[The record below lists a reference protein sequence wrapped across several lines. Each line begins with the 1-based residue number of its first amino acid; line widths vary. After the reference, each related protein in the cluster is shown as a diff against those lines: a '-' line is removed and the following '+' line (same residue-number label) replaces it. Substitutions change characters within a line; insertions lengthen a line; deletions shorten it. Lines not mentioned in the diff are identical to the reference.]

1 MKKTIFLF
9 YLASFA
15 LLFLGPNVLYSLGYY
30 NFSFLSKFNLSFLLF
45 FAAFL
50 LQIDGTI
57 FKERIELCLFVYM
70 VALSVMT
77 YLLVGETYMHE
88 SLTAVIFPP
97 LFLILLK
104 KVDRCINWKNLS
116 NMVYIFFIINST
128 MAIVEYV
135 RGAIFFPT
143 LPGEKE
149 LFFWGYFRSMAL
161 KGHPLAN
168 SGITCL
174 IMMFVML
181 YCKSNVK
188 KSLLILLGFLAILC
202 FNSRFTLVV
211 SSLMFALFVVYEV
224 FVRKVRFRW
233 KFFYLITVVGLI
245 CLTVY
250 LFSMGWGSRLVEYGL
265 VGDDSSMV
273 RVEILN
279 IFNYGWTNFLIG
291 VPPNDVKCILTSIGF
306 RGIIENCWIL
316 LMLRYGIPFLL
327 IAIVLYTVLFRKV
340 LLGMNRWEASFVVI
354 PWLAYT
360 SSSNSIATGGMGIC
374 TLMLLIFIFKK
385 QTSIFVKRGSNDS

>member
-9 YLASFA
+9 YLASFS
-15 LLFLGPNVLYSLGYY
+15 LFFLGPNVLYSLGYY
-30 NFSFLSKFNLSFLLF
+30 NFSSLSKINPAFLLF
-45 FAAFL
+45 VFALL
-50 LQIDGTI
+50 LQINMTF
-57 FKERIELCLFVYM
+57 FKERIELVTFVYM
-70 VALSVMT
+70 LGLSVMT
-77 YLLVGETYMHE
+77 YLLVGEAYIHE

-104 KVDRCINWKNLS
+104 RVDRFISWKNLAG
-116 NMVYIFFIINST
+116 MVYAFFLINSI
-128 MAIVEYV
+128 MAIVEFV
-135 RGAIFFPT
+135 RGVIFFPI
-143 LPGEKE
+143 LPGQKE

-174 IMMFVML
+174 IMMFIML
-181 YCKSNVK
+181 YCKSNLK

-211 SSLMFALFVVYEV
+211 SGLMFVFFVVHEIIV
-224 FVRKVRFRW
+224 PKVGIRW
-233 KFFYLITVVGLI
+233 KAFYVITVLGLI
-245 CLTVY
+245 SLTIY
-250 LFSMGWGSRLVEYGL
+250 LFRMGWGSRLVEFGL

-273 RVEILN
+273 RIEILN
-279 IFNYGWTNFLIG
+279 IFNYGWTNFLTG
-291 VPPNDVKCILTSIGF
+291 MHPNDVKCILTSIGF

-327 IAIVLYTVLFRKV
+327 VAIVLYVVLFRKV
-340 LLGMNRWEASFVVI
+340 LQGMNRWELSFVLI

-374 TLMLLIFIFKK
+374 TFMLLIFIFKK
-385 QTSIFVKRGSNDS
+385 QSSIFVKRGKNDS